1 MNVNAPVRKWK
12 RFKVDIR
19 VRLRR
24 WDEPEEAVTVVRSY
38 ELSEGG
44 MSVYASESLEVG
56 TAMQVAFSLPG
67 TERGL
72 RIRAVIK
79 NRRGFRCGM
88 EFVELDAGARDAILR
103 YLGSLVDVIE
113 I

>member
-1 MNVNAPVRKWK
+1 MDAPRRKWK

-19 VRLRR
+19 VRIRR
-24 WDEPEEAVTVVRSY
+24 WEEPDATATVVRSY

-44 MSVYASESLEVG
+44 MSVYASETLEAG
-56 TAMQVAFSLPG
+56 TFLMAELSLPG
-67 TERGL
+67 ATGQL
-72 RIRAVIK
+72 RFRAVVR

-88 EFVELDAGARDAILR
+88 EFVDPPRAAQAELSR
-103 YLGSLVDVIE
+103 YLNELADVIE